1 MKQRFTEEQII
12 KIIQEAKGG
21 LTVKSL
27 CRKYAIAEATYYR
40 WKNKFD
46 GLTLSEARRLKT
58 LEQENKQLKRL
69 VAEQALDIVALKDV
83 VSKKW

>member
-12 KIIQEAKGG
+12 KILQEPKEG
-21 LTVKSL
+21 LTVEAL
-27 CRKYAIAEATYYR
+27 CRKYAIASATYYR

-58 LEQENKQLKRL
+58 LESENKQLKRL

>member
-12 KIIQEAKGG
+12 KIIQEAQGG
-21 LTVKSL
+21 LTVKSVG
-27 CRKYAIAEATYYR
+27 RQYAIASVTYYR

-46 GLTLSEARRLKT
+46 GLTLSEAKRLKT
-58 LEQENKQLKRL
+58 LETENKQLKQL
-69 VAEQALDIVALKDV
+69 VAEQALAIVALKDV

>member
-1 MKQRFTEEQII
+1 MKKRFTQEQII
-12 KIIQEAKGG
+12 KILQEAKDG
-21 LTVKSL
+21 LTVKAL
-27 CRKYAIAEATYYR
+27 CRKYAMAEATYYR

-58 LEQENKQLKRL
+58 LETENKQLKRL

>member
-12 KIIQEAKGG
+12 KILQETKEE
-21 LTVKSL
+21 LTVEAL
-27 CRKYAIAEATYYR
+27 CRKYAIASATYYR
-40 WKNKFD
+40 CKNKFD

-58 LEQENKQLKRL
+58 LESENKQLKRL
-69 VAEQALDIVALKDV
+69 IAEQALDIVALKDV

>member
-1 MKQRFTEEQII
+1 MKKRFKEEQII
-12 KIIQEAKGG
+12 KILQEAKEG
-21 LTVKSL
+21 LTLEAL
-27 CRKYAIAEATYYR
+27 CRKYAIAPSTFYR

-46 GLTLSEARRLKT
+46 DLTLSEARRLKT
-58 LEQENKQLKRL
+58 LETENRQLKQL

>member
-1 MKQRFTEEQII
+1 MKKRFTEDQII
-12 KIIQEAKGG
+12 KILQEAKEG
-21 LTVKSL
+21 LTLEAL
-27 CRKYAIAEATYYR
+27 CRKYAIAQATYYR

-46 GLTLSEARRLKT
+46 GLTLCEARRLKT
-58 LEQENKQLKRL
+58 LETENKQLKQL